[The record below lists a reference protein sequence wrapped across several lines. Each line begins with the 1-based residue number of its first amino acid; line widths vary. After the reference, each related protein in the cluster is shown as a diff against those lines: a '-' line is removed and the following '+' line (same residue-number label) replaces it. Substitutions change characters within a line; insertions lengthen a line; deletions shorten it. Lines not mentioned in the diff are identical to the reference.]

1 MRGRTNYTG
10 GAMPVINGTLEE
22 YEVAEG
28 YVVNK
33 GDFVQF
39 TAQSDLKVVNNMQV
53 YGKVQKMKV
62 SDGIFLLNYN
72 GGSYPNYTRL
82 VYLISFIDGFKI
94 LDSIVLQL
102 DNSNDNAATLVEYN
116 GKFYAIQGGDNP
128 CVVEISVI
136 DNKLVMEEKCSA
148 SSYPG
153 LCIWRDKLIAITIY
167 DRSSSDTTI
176 SYEVFQI
183 LSNGDVVEINKGT
196 TSGYRL
202 YEKHFYPC
210 WKAVNGY
217 IYVSGTKYSGS
228 SNSYYGMQMY
238 FYFDYDANTLTYKDG
253 FTGGNDTYNKLL
265 SGFEDCV
272 DDGFLFTVLKGDGT
286 RGVLEVMATDEYMSL
301 VATYYFK
308 KDDPTFLNLLQ
319 SGLCKVGDYVVLMY
333 SKYVSS
339 SVSTLT
345 PFVFELLELD
355 KASGYLTK
363 VQELQVTV
371 KDLGIDGYVRLNG
384 FVGYYYEN
392 KIYCFCSYYANAQY
406 FFSLITLKLVDGN
419 LLFESAI
426 KIKPYDGSGFALGF
440 SNQNGNAGDVI
451 GVYVP

>member
-39 TAQSDLKVVNNMQV
+39 TAQSDLKVINNTNV

-94 LDSIVLQL
+94 LDSIVLQGKT
-102 DNSNDNAATLVEYN
+102 SNNAATLVEYN

-128 CVVEISVI
+128 CVVEISV
-136 DNKLVMEEKCSA
+136 DDDKLVMEEKCSA
-148 SSYPG
+148 SLYPG
-153 LCIWRDKLIAITIY
+153 LCVWRDKLISIAIL
-167 DRSSSDTTI
+167 DRSTSDTTVY
-176 SYEVFQI
+176 YEVFQI
-183 LSNGDVVEINKGT
+183 ASNGEVTKINNGT
-196 TSGYRL
+196 TSGRRL
-202 YEKHFYPC
+202 YETNFYPC

-217 IYVSGTKYSGS
+217 IYVSGTKYGGT
-228 SNSYYGMQMY
+228 SNDYYGMQMY
-238 FYFDYDANTLTYKDG
+238 FYFDYDTNALTYKDG
-253 FTGGNDTYNKLL
+253 FTGADSTPNKLL

-272 DDGFLFTVLKGDGT
+272 DDGFLFTVISSSGVY
-286 RGVLEVMATDEYMSL
+286 GVLKIMATDPYMSV
-301 VATYYFK
+301 VAEYNFDK
-308 KDDPTFLNLLQ
+308 AGNNGSLN
-319 SGLCKVGDYVVLMY
+319 SGLCKVNDYVVLMY

-339 SVSTLT
+339 ASDTLT

-355 KASGYLTK
+355 KSSGYLTK

-371 KDLGIDGYVRLNG
+371 EELGIVNYSSLYG
-384 FVGYYYEN
+384 FVGYYYN
-392 KIYCFCSYYANAQY
+392 GKIYCFCSYKTSTQY

>member
-28 YVVNK
+28 HVVNK

-39 TAQSDLKVVNNMQV
+39 TAQSDLKVINNTNV

-72 GGSYPNYTRL
+72 GGSNPNYTRL
-82 VYLISFIDGFKI
+82 VYLVSFIEGFKI
-94 LDSIVLQL
+94 LDSIVLKL
-102 DNSNDNAATLVEYN
+102 NNTYSRDATLVEYN
-116 GKFYAIQGGDNP
+116 GKFYAIQGGDSP
-128 CVVEISVI
+128 CVVEISVV
-136 DNKLVMEEKCSA
+136 DNKLVIEEKCSA
-148 SSYPG
+148 SNYQG
-153 LCIWRDKLIAITIY
+153 LCIWRDKLIAIMVG
-167 DRSSSDTTI
+167 DPDNFDARI
-176 SYEVFQI
+176 SYEVFRI
-183 LSNGDVVEINKGT
+183 ESNGDVVKVNNGT
-196 TSGYRL
+196 TYGY
-202 YEKHFYPC
+202 KVNKSNFYPC

-217 IYVSGTKYSGS
+217 IYASGTYGS
-228 SNSYYGMQMY
+228 SNSYYAMQMY
-238 FYFDYDANTLTYKDG
+238 FYFDYNTNILTYKDG
-253 FTGGNDTYNKLL
+253 FSGNTTSNELL

-272 DDGFLFTVLKGDGT
+272 DDGFLFTVINGDGPL
-286 RGVLEVMATDEYMSL
+286 GELKIMATNEFMSV
-301 VATYYFK
+301 VAQYNFDK
-308 KDDPTFLNLLQ
+308 KHSTNLSLLK
-319 SGLCKVGDYVVLMY
+319 SGLCKVNDYVVLMY
-333 SKYVSS
+333 SRYVSS
-339 SVSTLT
+339 SSSTLT

-355 KASGYLTK
+355 KSSGYLTK

-371 KDLGIDGYVRLNG
+371 KELGIVDYKNLYG
-384 FVGYYYEN
+384 FVGYYYN
-392 KIYCFCSYYANAQY
+392 GKIYCFCSYYAGSQY
-406 FFSLITLKLVDGN
+406 FFSLITLKLMNGN